1 MPEVQKTTALGE
13 MTQRFIEFVMMQAQQ
28 AALFL
33 GRIPNPQTGK
43 PEVNLPVARMFID
56 QLEMVREKTRGNLSA
71 EETEILTRVLADLQL
86 AFVQASGGES
96 APELDEVEASEPAAP
111 EAPAAPQTPA
121 AEPKAEAPAPAAPT
135 QEESK
140 KKFTKSYGS

>member
-1 MPEVQKTTALGE
+1 

-43 PEVNLPVARMFID
+43 PEVNLEVARMFID
-56 QLEMVREKTRGNLSA
+56 QLEMIREKTRGNLSS
-71 EETEILTRVLADLQL
+71 EESEILTRVLADLQL
-86 AFVQASGGES
+86 AFVQSTSASTRADEPPRVES
-96 APELDEVEASEPAAP
+96 PDEAAP
-111 EAPAAPQTPA
+111 APPQ
-121 AEPKAEAPAPAAPT
+121 AEAPASESAPKP
-135 QEESK
+135 EEETK